1 MPKVYETIRDEYI
14 KKGYSMDK
22 AQSIAAATYN
32 NLRKKDPSMEPL
44 SNKPEGDKKK
54 KKHKTGMSKGIG
66 VSSKMK

>member
-14 KKGYSMDK
+14 KKGYSYDK
-22 AQSIAAATYN
+22 AQSVAAATYN
-32 NLRKKDPSMEPL
+32 KMRAKNPSMEPL
-44 SNKPEGDKKK
+44 SNKPEEKN